1 MSGRK
6 NGTAR
11 HPSPC
16 YIGRAS
22 AGHCSKPV
30 NNPAGDRTVSCYLL
44 GYRPYSFR
52 CPADLRPVVAA
63 TSAEKNSQ
71 FETDSVRSP
80 AGVRKDTMTSQ
91 CDQMDMDPSASQESG
106 GEPPRKNTRLDNDYL
121 NYSKW
126 DADTVA
132 DKLRQKGLIET
143 AERFRGGFL
152 ARLGLGCGCSGATK
166 LVYEPRLGSREAKD
180 EGFSYTEGDLVE
192 GVVGSTVIRLE
203 SERQVFNDP
212 IHGHIELH
220 PLCVKIL
227 DTPEFQRLRFIK
239 QLGTCYFVYPGAS
252 HNRFEN
258 SLGVCHLAGKLL
270 RVIRQRQP
278 ELDITDVDVLCV
290 EIAGLCHDLGHG
302 PFSHLFDVAFIP
314 TVSPG
319 TRWNHEDTSI
329 KTFRYLVEE
338 NQLNTTFKKYDL
350 TDVDITFIEE
360 MIAGPQ
366 HYCEDIWA
374 LKGRTED
381 KSFLYEIVAN
391 KRNGIDVD
399 KWDYFARDCLMLGIR
414 NNFDYTRFIHFA
426 RVVQV
431 NGAYQICTRDKD
443 SETLYDMFHI
453 RQTLNR
459 IAYSHKTSNIIQKMV
474 TEAFVKAND
483 HIKFVGEKGIEKKM
497 SEAIH
502 DMKAFSQMTDHVFNL
517 ILNST
522 DPNLKESRDILT
534 NVLKRKLYKC
544 VGQTQAKGE
553 HMKKEVLYML
563 YFIIQ
568 LEDKH
573 VMIKEMRKL
582 MDDDEYEISP
592 LYDMSDHGIVLLFV
606 DLDHGMNEKNPIENT
621 MFYCKEKPNEA
632 FHIRREQESN
642 FLPSLFKEQAIRV
655 YSKAVDQRSQNIVR
669 QAFVRWC
676 EENKYPTPKGGY
688 VSSGGLTRFK
698 AGKRLTDQVKEA
710 EQQHTRSRNNTANIK
725 QEPDMEWN
733 SAASCY

>member
-1 MSGRK
+1 
-6 NGTAR
+6 
-11 HPSPC
+11 
-16 YIGRAS
+16 
-22 AGHCSKPV
+22 
-30 NNPAGDRTVSCYLL
+30 
-44 GYRPYSFR
+44 
-52 CPADLRPVVAA
+52 
-63 TSAEKNSQ
+63 
-71 FETDSVRSP
+71 
-80 AGVRKDTMTSQ
+80 
-91 CDQMDMDPSASQESG
+91 
-106 GEPPRKNTRLDNDYL
+106 
-121 NYSKW
+121 
-126 DADTVA
+126 
-132 DKLRQKGLIET
+132 
-143 AERFRGGFL
+143 
-152 ARLGLGCGCSGATK
+152 
-166 LVYEPRLGSREAKD
+166 
-180 EGFSYTEGDLVE
+180 
-192 GVVGSTVIRLE
+192 
-203 SERQVFNDP
+203 VFNDP

-568 LEDKH
+568 LE
-573 VMIKEMRKL
+573 
-582 MDDDEYEISP
+582 
-592 LYDMSDHGIVLLFV
+592 
-606 DLDHGMNEKNPIENT
+606 
-621 MFYCKEKPNEA
+621 
-632 FHIRREQESN
+632 SN